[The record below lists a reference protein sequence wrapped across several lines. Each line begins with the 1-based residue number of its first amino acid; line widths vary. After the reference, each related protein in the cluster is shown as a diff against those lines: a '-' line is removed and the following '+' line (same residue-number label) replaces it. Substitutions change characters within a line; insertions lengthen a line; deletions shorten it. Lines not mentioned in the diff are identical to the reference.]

1 MLELCLQGIRQR
13 HVSYWRSSHTSY
25 PDLWIRNLTSTCRVA
40 SWHGVQPR
48 TDGLGTCKK
57 RKKGRGTDLPE
68 LVLVRRGL
76 KEVGEGGV
84 ACREPRSAA
93 RRPPKSPVS
102 CCGAAR
108 CPPTSCCGVA
118 RCPPV
123 LPALCHGA
131 ARRPPESPKPCHG
144 AAWCPPE
151 SPKSCRGVAWCPP
164 ELPALCHGVAR
175 RPPMLPMSC
184 HGVARWPPMS
194 PAPCRGAARWPSV
207 SPVSCRGV
215 ACCPPVSPASCH
227 GAVSH
232 QSCGWLASPRCRG
245 GCECL

>member
-40 SWHGVQPR
+40 SWHGVQPC

-57 RKKGRGTDLPE
+57 RKKGRGSDLPE
-68 LVLVRRGL
+68 LVLVRCGL

-93 RRPPKSPVS
+93 WRPPELPVS
-102 CCGAAR
+102 CCGTAR
-108 CPPTSCCGVA
+108 CLPVLCCGAV

-123 LPALCHGA
+123 LPVLCHGA
-131 ARRPPESPKPCHG
+131 AQCPPKLPKP
-144 AAWCPPE
+144 
-151 SPKSCRGVAWCPP
+151 CRGVAWCPP
-164 ELPALCHGVAR
+164 ELPKSCRGVAWWPPELPALCHGVA
-175 RPPMLPMSC
+175 C
-184 HGVARWPPMS
+184 WPPMS
-194 PAPCRGAARWPSV
+194 PVPCHGAARWPSM
-207 SPVSCRGV
+207 SPMSCCGV

-232 QSCGWLASPRCRG
+232 QLSPPR
-245 GCECL
+245 